1 MLLFRYILRHCLPAA
16 LGTCLGLNLIF
27 LMVQWLKVSELAFGR
42 DVSLGEMARLGGL
55 FLPQL
60 AALTVPISV
69 LTGVLLGFGGL
80 GAGGELTAFCAGGVP
95 PRRLLPAPVTL
106 GMAAAVVSWVLGS
119 LLAPYCAGELARAFS
134 DLARR
139 QVVASLIPGRFFE
152 QIPGVV
158 LYPARAGTHPDSFEG
173 FLMHDCR
180 DRRACRTVFSEQA
193 RVSARGDRNALRLLL
208 FQGEVHQRG
217 PEAEYTQV
225 EFARGQI
232 DIDLDWLVSVKAR
245 FVAEAER
252 LPSRELALRSRDLA
266 RPERERRVLAVAWH
280 RRWAIPLAALLFS
293 IWGTLLAAGG
303 KLQGW
308 RRTLVAA
315 LLSVA
320 GYYLLLRMGDA
331 LAHGGRLS
339 AVAAAWL
346 PDALLTLLIGLR
358 LWQVERSRS

>member
-1 MLLFRYILRHCLPAA
+1 
-16 LGTCLGLNLIF
+16 F

-42 DVSLGEMARLGGL
+42 DVNLEEMVRLGTL

-69 LTGVLLGFGGL
+69 LTGILLGFGGL
-80 GAGGELTAFCAGGVP
+80 SAGGELTALCAGGVP
-95 PRRLLPAPVTL
+95 PRRLLPAPVAL
-106 GMAAAVVSWVLGS
+106 GLMAAMLSWVLGS
-119 LLAPYCAGELARAFS
+119 LLAPYCASELARAFS

-139 QVVASLIPGRFFE
+139 QVVSSLIPGRFFE

-158 LYPARAGTHPDSFEG
+158 LYPARAGPTKDSFAG
-173 FLMHDCR
+173 FLVHDCR

-193 RVSARGDRNALRLLL
+193 QVSARDDRNALRLLL
-208 FQGEVHQRG
+208 FEGEVHQRG
-217 PEAEYTQV
+217 PEGEYTQV
-225 EFARGQI
+225 GFARGQI

-245 FVAEAER
+245 FVAEGER
-252 LPSRELALRSRDLA
+252 LPSDELALRSRDPA
-266 RPERERRVLAVAWH
+266 RSERERRVLAVAWH

-293 IWGTLLAAGG
+293 IWGTALAAGG

-339 AVAAAWL
+339 PAAAAWL
-346 PDALLTLLIGLR
+346 PDALLAVLVGMR
-358 LWQVERSRS
+358 LWRVERSRS